1 MTEMTADAKPR
12 QGGHGHGHAHEDAV
26 HAENPHLQHHFDTP
40 QQQFD
45 AGKLGIWIFLVTEIL
60 FFSGLFCAYTIYR
73 AEHPEVFIFAHYYLS
88 ATLGG
93 VNTAVLILSSLTAAW
108 AVRNA
113 QLQQHRML
121 VVNILITIA
130 CAATFIII
138 HVNEYFEHY
147 HAGLMWTDCEST
159 KGKAPERLRFG
170 VCFKP
175 KEHVWETETFKE
187 EHPESA
193 KFAEK
198 LYEEEQARKSAQ
210 VAPLPTPATGKVVF
224 ASLTAAQAKAGR
236 TVPAASAVPAAPGSA
251 PAAKAPP
258 AAPPK
263 KKAEPKAAKKKNAE
277 EAAPAPS
284 VAAAPA
290 PSASAAP
297 EPSASA
303 APAPSASAAAAPG
316 ASASAAPA
324 PSASAAAPA
333 AATPAPA
340 AAEDKGE
347 GTSAIEALAA
357 EESRSGTIETDLGRK
372 IQPLVA
378 AGVIGPMSAG
388 SVSYPKNGHVF
399 FALYFFMTGLHSFH
413 VFAGIIVW
421 LWMLAR
427 ALKKQFGPKYF
438 GPIDFAAL
446 YWHLVDMI
454 WIYLFPLLYLIR

>member
-1 MTEMTADAKPR
+1 MTDMTADAKPSH
-12 QGGHGHGHAHEDAV
+12 GGPGHGHDHEDAV

-45 AGKLGIWIFLVTEIL
+45 AGKLGIWLFLVTEIL

-130 CAATFIII
+130 CAATFIVI

-159 KGKAPERLRFG
+159 KGKAPERLKFG

-198 LYEEEQARKSAQ
+198 LYEEEKAQKSAD
-210 VAPLPTPATGKVVF
+210 VAPLPTPAAAKVEF
-224 ASLTAAQAKAGR
+224 ASLTAAEARAGR
-236 TVPAASAVPAAPGSA
+236 TVPAAASAVPAAPGSA
-251 PAAKAPP
+251 ASATAPAPAPP
-258 AAPPK
+258 VK
-263 KKAEPKAAKKKNAE
+263 KTEHKAAKPKTE
-277 EAAPAPS
+277 EAAPAPG
-284 VAAAPA
+284 APAAPA
-290 PSASAAP
+290 PSASAAAAP
-297 EPSASA
+297 GASASAAPARSASA

-324 PSASAAAPA
+324 PAAAPAAPKAAAPA
-333 AATPAPA
+333 AA
-340 AAEDKGE
+340 DKGE
-347 GTSAIEALAA
+347 GTADYRSTGGGGITLRHDRNGSRQEDPAA
-357 EESRSGTIETDLGRK
+357 GRRRRDRADVGRRRQLSEGMGTSSSRST
-372 IQPLVA
+372 
-378 AGVIGPMSAG
+378 S
-388 SVSYPKNGHVF
+388 S
-399 FALYFFMTGLHSFH
+399 
-413 VFAGIIVW
+413 
-421 LWMLAR
+421 
-427 ALKKQFGPKYF
+427 
-438 GPIDFAAL
+438 
-446 YWHLVDMI
+446 
-454 WIYLFPLLYLIR
+454 